1 VPERVVDAKGSG
13 PPSATRMVSNILCHA
28 SQDVSDDVQGRV
40 IGYRTGVDANLG
52 ARVAAGLG
60 CGAGQR
66 AA

>member
-1 VPERVVDAKGSG
+1 
-13 PPSATRMVSNILCHA
+13 MVSNILCHA

-52 ARVAAGLG
+52 ARVAASLG